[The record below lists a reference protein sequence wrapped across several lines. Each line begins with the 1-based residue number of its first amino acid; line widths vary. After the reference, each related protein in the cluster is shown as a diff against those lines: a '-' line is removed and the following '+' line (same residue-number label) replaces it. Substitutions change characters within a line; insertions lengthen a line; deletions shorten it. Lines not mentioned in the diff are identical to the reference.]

1 VNKEMNM
8 TCKRLNVLSAVAFAL
23 LTISGTT
30 RAAGE
35 CSTATLQGP
44 YAFSAHGVLL
54 GILDTAKTLH
64 PLATPAIIDS
74 VAIQRF
80 DGAGHFTRTDF
91 LNTGGVPRAGQTVFN
106 PNQSGTYAVNAD
118 CTGTMHIAY
127 DSGAVLDAQ
136 IVIADNG
143 RDIKGILSAETVPS
157 FGKAADGTD
166 CLAGCALGVQAG
178 LDGEQTRQRPLG
190 ASGNTDRPSER

>member
-1 VNKEMNM
+1 MNM
-8 TCKRLNVLSAVAFAL
+8 TCKRLNVLSVVTFAL
-23 LTISGTT
+23 LIMSGAA

-35 CSTATLQGP
+35 CSAATLQGT
-44 YAFSAHGVLL
+44 YAFGAHGELL
-54 GILDTAKTLH
+54 GILDAAKTLH
-64 PLATPAIIDS
+64 PLATPVIIDG

-91 LNTGGVPRAGQTVFN
+91 LNTGGLPRAGQTEFN
-106 PNQSGTYAVNAD
+106 PNQSGTYTVNAD
-118 CTGTMHIAY
+118 CTGTMHIVY